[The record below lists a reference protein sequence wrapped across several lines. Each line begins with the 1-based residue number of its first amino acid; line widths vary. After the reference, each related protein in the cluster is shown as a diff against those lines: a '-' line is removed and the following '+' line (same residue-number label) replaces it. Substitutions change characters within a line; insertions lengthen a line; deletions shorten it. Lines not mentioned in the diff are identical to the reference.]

1 MDLQRVS
8 IDIGCFFALAT
19 GGNVRILMETRVG

>member
-8 IDIGCFFALAT
+8 IDLDCFCALAT
-19 GGNVRILMETRVG
+19 GGNVRILMETRAG